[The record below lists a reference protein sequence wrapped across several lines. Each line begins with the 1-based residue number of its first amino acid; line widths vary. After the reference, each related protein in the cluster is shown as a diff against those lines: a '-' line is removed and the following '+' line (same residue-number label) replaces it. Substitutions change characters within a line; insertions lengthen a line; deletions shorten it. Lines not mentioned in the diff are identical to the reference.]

1 MYDTCVL
8 HWFLHIEYFQKDIH
22 QSILLKYFRIFL
34 LYKSFLRQNV
44 KYNKLFLNIIR
55 IIKTLIYTQ
64 NQLLEKFFSYRWL
77 NHSAMHVLIFSWIF
91 SSIETMNKT
100 QKKKRNISNIKV
112 MKCLKNSIFSL

>member
-44 KYNKLFLNIIR
+44 KYNKLFKNIIR

-64 NQLLEKFFSYRWL
+64 NQLLEKFFSYRW
-77 NHSAMHVLIFSWIF
+77 
-91 SSIETMNKT
+91 
-100 QKKKRNISNIKV
+100 
-112 MKCLKNSIFSL
+112 